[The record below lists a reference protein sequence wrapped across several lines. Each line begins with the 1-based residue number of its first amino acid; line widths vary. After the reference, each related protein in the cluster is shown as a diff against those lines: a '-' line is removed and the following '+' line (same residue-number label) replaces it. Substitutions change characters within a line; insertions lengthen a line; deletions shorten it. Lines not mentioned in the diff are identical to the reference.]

1 MVNYSGGSGVIMN
14 KLQNLQPADLVR
26 LLQGAWVRHA
36 ALAVNVLL
44 VAWIAWTLATLTW
57 RVVEE
62 PEPVELKPVV
72 AASAV
77 KAELD
82 PDRKMIREMAKWH
95 MLGVVSRD
103 VTVVKTVVPAE
114 APDTR
119 LKLVLRGAFASDDR
133 ELSRAIIAD
142 PRGKEEHYS
151 VGDALPGNAELSE
164 VHPDKVILKRG
175 GRFETLRLPDERSGG
190 GNRAAGKAVSRGTAR
205 QTRPAERLKSLRQ
218 DLKQNPKSLYG
229 LVRATPKK
237 DEAGNMVGYTLQPG
251 RDPELFKTM
260 GLQDGDVVTG
270 INAVKLDSL
279 ANGMK
284 ALKSAEAGNTVTMTV
299 LRNEQEE
306 TLTFS
311 MPE

>member
-1 MVNYSGGSGVIMN
+1 MN
-14 KLQNLQPADLVR
+14 MDKLQNLQPADLVR
-26 LLQGAWVRHA
+26 VLQGGWVKHA
-36 ALAVNVLL
+36 ALAINVLL
-44 VAWIAWTLATLTW
+44 VVWIAWTLATVTW
-57 RVVEE
+57 RVVAE
-62 PEPVELKPVV
+62 PEPVEPESVV
-72 AASAV
+72 TASAAGA
-77 KAELD
+77 KPELD

-95 MLGVVSRD
+95 MLGVASRD
-103 VTVVKTVVPAE
+103 VTVVKTPVPAQ
-114 APDTR
+114 APETR

-133 ELSRAIIAD
+133 QLARAIIAD

-151 VGDALPGNAELSE
+151 VGDTLPGNAELSE

-175 GRFETLRLPDERSGG
+175 GRFETLRLPDERSAGG
-190 GNRAAGKAVSRGTAR
+190 SRAAGNAASAR
-205 QTRPAERLKSLRQ
+205 ATRQARPAERLKSLRR
-218 DLKQNPKSLYG
+218 DLKKNPKSLYG

-251 RDPELFKTM
+251 RDPQLFQTM

-270 INAVKLDSL
+270 INEIQLDSL

-299 LRNEQEE
+299 QRNEQEE

>member
-1 MVNYSGGSGVIMN
+1 MVNYSGGSKAILN
-14 KLQNLQPADLVR
+14 KLQNLQPADLAR

-36 ALAVNVLL
+36 ALAINVLL
-44 VAWIAWTLATLTW
+44 VVWIAWTLATLTW
-57 RVVEE
+57 RVVGE
-62 PEPVELKPVV
+62 PEPLDSKPVV
-72 AASAV
+72 AASPV
-77 KAELD
+77 KPELD
-82 PDRKMIREMAKWH
+82 PDRQMIREMAKWH
-95 MLGVVSRD
+95 MLGVVSRE
-103 VTVVKTVVPAE
+103 VSVVQTAVPAE

-133 ELSRAIIAD
+133 KLARAIIAD
-142 PRGKEEHYS
+142 PRGQEEHYS
-151 VGDALPGNAELSE
+151 VGDKLPGNAELSE
-164 VHPDKVILKRG
+164 VHPDRVILKRG
-175 GRFETLRLPDERSGG
+175 GRFETLRLPEERSGG
-190 GNRAAGKAVSRGTAR
+190 GTRAASRNVTRSVNR
-205 QTRPAERLKSLRQ
+205 QTRPAQRLKSLRQ
-218 DLKQNPKSLYG
+218 DLKRNPKSLYG

-251 RDPELFKTM
+251 RDPQLFETM
-260 GLQDGDVVTG
+260 GLQNGDVVTG
-270 INAVKLDSL
+270 INEVKLDSL

>member
-1 MVNYSGGSGVIMN
+1 MD
-14 KLQNLQPADLVR
+14 KLQNLQAADLVR

-36 ALAVNVLL
+36 VLAVNVLL
-44 VAWIAWTLATLTW
+44 VVWIAWTLATLTW
-57 RVVEE
+57 RVVDE

-103 VTVVKTVVPAE
+103 VTVVKTAVPAE

-133 ELSRAIIAD
+133 KLARAIIAD

-151 VGDALPGNAELSE
+151 VGDKLPGNAELSE

-175 GRFETLRLPDERSGG
+175 GRFKTLRLPDERLGG
-190 GNRAAGKAVSRGTAR
+190 GNRVAGKAVRGGAAR

-218 DLKQNPKSLYG
+218 DLKRNPKSLYG

-237 DEAGNMVGYTLQPG
+237 DEEGNMVGYTLQPG
-251 RDPELFKTM
+251 RDPQLFATM

-270 INAVKLDSL
+270 INEVQLDSL

>member
-1 MVNYSGGSGVIMN
+1 MIIDR
-14 KLQNLQPADLVR
+14 LQNLQPADLVR
-26 LLQGAWVRHA
+26 LLQGAWVKHA
-36 ALAVNVLL
+36 ALAINVLL
-44 VAWIAWTLATLTW
+44 VVWIAWTLATLTW
-57 RVVEE
+57 RVVDE
-62 PEPVELKPVV
+62 PEPVELKPVG

-77 KAELD
+77 KPELD
-82 PDRKMIREMAKWH
+82 PDRKMVREMPDWH
-95 MLGVVSRD
+95 MLGEASREVS
-103 VTVVKTVVPAE
+103 TVKIAVPAE

-175 GRFETLRLPDERSGG
+175 GRFETLRLPEERSGG
-190 GNRAAGKAVSRGTAR
+190 TNRVAGKAVSRGAPR

-218 DLKQNPKSLYG
+218 DLKRNPKSLYG

-251 RDPELFKTM
+251 RDPQLFETM

-270 INAVKLDSL
+270 INDVQLDSL

-284 ALKSAEAGNTVTMTV
+284 ALKSAEAGNTITMTV
-299 LRNEQEE
+299 LRDEQEE